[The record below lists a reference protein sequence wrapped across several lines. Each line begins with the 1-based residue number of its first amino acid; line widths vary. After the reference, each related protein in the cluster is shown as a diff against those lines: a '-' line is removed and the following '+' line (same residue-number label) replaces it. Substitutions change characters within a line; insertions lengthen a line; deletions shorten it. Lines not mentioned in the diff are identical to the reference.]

1 MPVGTMVGRTD
12 RVVQLLSDLIA
23 IESVNPVFDG
33 GSRGEVAVA
42 DFVEGYCRRAGL
54 DVSRQTV
61 LPGRDN
67 VLAGFEVP
75 GARQTLLFEAH
86 MDTVALEPMGE
97 RGLRPE
103 VRGGRVYGRGACDD
117 KGSLAAMLVAVEDL
131 ADRRRELPV
140 NVLLL
145 SAVDEEY
152 KFRGVLDFINRKTPV
167 HGAVVG
173 EPTGLRPVVA
183 HKGVVRFCLSTVGR
197 AAHGSRPEEG
207 SNAIDQM
214 AEVLHALRQL
224 QPVFQGRRHPLVG
237 CPTLNVGR
245 IWGGIGVNVV
255 PDRCTIEVERRVIPG
270 EDHAAALA
278 EIDAVL
284 AELRDRTPPVRV
296 EREEPFVITPTLGT
310 PAGAA
315 VVAAVR
321 QACREVG
328 VRDEPTGV
336 PYGSDASKLW
346 TYGGVPS
353 VVLGPGSIDQAH
365 TADEYVPVDELCQAV
380 EIYARTALSW
390 PGR

>member
-1 MPVGTMVGRTD
+1 MGTMGVRTD

-23 IESVNPVFDG
+23 IESVNPFYEG
-33 GSRGEVAVA
+33 GKRGEVAVA
-42 DFVEGYCRRAGL
+42 AFVEDYCRRAGL
-54 DVSRQTV
+54 EVSRQTV
-61 LPGRDN
+61 LPDRDN
-67 VLAGFEVP
+67 VVAGFEVP
-75 GARQTLLFEAH
+75 GAQQTLLFEAH

-103 VRGGRVYGRGACDD
+103 VRGGRLYGRGACDD
-117 KGSLAAMLVAVEDL
+117 KGSLAAMLVALETL
-131 ADRRRELPV
+131 ADRRGELSV

-152 KFRGVLDFINRKTPV
+152 KFRGVLDFIARKTVV

-183 HKGVVRFCLSTVGR
+183 HKGVVRWRLSTVGR

-214 AEVLHALRQL
+214 AEVLQALRRL
-224 QPVFQGRRHPLVG
+224 QPVFQGRQHPLVG

-255 PDRCTIEVERRVIPG
+255 PDRCTIEVERRLVPG
-270 EDHAAALA
+270 EHHATALA

-284 AELRDRTPPVRV
+284 AELRECTPSVRV
-296 EREEPFVITPTLGT
+296 EREEPFVTTPTLGT
-310 PAGAA
+310 PADAA

-321 QACREVG
+321 QACRDVG
-328 VRDEPTGV
+328 VSDEPTGV

-365 TADEYVPVDELCQAV
+365 TAEEYVSLDELCQAV
-380 EIYARTALSW
+380 EIYVRTALNW
-390 PGR
+390 PER